1 MPRLLPRL
9 CSRRV
14 ITTAMVAGLAATTVF
29 MAGCGDSGAGNAQA
43 SETPAVSLIPVQ
55 AAPVRIETMAA
66 RYTGTATLETAG
78 EAQVVAKATGI
89 IRELLVEEG
98 DRVEKGQLLARLD
111 DADARNELAQAAA
124 TLKKY
129 QAKFDRAE
137 TAVQSHLIPRD
148 QYEQDK
154 YDLETQRAVV
164 AGAKLKVSW
173 TRVVAPIAGVIAK
186 RDVKLGNFVQAN
198 ASLFRI
204 VDMDPLLAVLNVPER
219 ELGTLRAG
227 QPVVLRA
234 DALADAKFSGTIERI
249 APVVDPASGT
259 FRVTCRF
266 SDASASLRPGM
277 FARISIVHDEHLD
290 VATIPRAALIDED
303 GDTAVFIVSA
313 APKPKSEPAATQ
325 PGADG
330 KAAKGSPDKTSGTLK
345 PAAPQW
351 LAMRRSVKVG
361 YVDGDRVE
369 IREGLAAG
377 DRVVTI
383 GRNALRDGAAVQVL
397 ESRQ

>member
-1 MPRLLPRL
+1 MLHTVSSSPRSL
-9 CSRRV
+9 
-14 ITTAMVAGLAATTVF
+14 AGASLAASVVIF
-29 MAGCGDSGAGNAQA
+29 AMLVGGCGKTGAGNAQA
-43 SETPAVSLIPVQ
+43 SETPPPSLVPIQVAPVQ
-55 AAPVRIETMAA
+55 VETLAA
-66 RYTGTATLETAG
+66 RYSGTATLETAA

-89 IRELLVEEG
+89 VRELRVEEG

-111 DADARNELAQAAA
+111 DADARNELAQAEA
-124 TLKKY
+124 TLKKF

-137 TAVQSHLIPRD
+137 TAVRTHLIPQD

-164 AGAKLKVSW
+164 AGAQLQLSY
-173 TRVVAPIAGVIAK
+173 TRVVAPISGVIAR
-186 RDVKLGNFVQAN
+186 RDVKAGNLVQAN

-227 QPVVLRA
+227 QPVTLRV
-234 DALADAKFSGTIERI
+234 DALADAEFSGEIERI

-266 SDASASLRPGM
+266 SDSSASLRPGM
-277 FARISIVHDEHLD
+277 FARISIVHDEHVG
-290 VATIPRAALIDED
+290 VATIPRAALLDED
-303 GDTAVFIVSA
+303 GDTAVFVVGA
-313 APKPKSEPAATQ
+313 APKAAPAAN
-325 PGADG
+325 PAGADASPARARPATSAA
-330 KAAKGSPDKTSGTLK
+330 KAANAGK
-345 PAAPQW
+345 PAPQW
-351 LAMRRSVKVG
+351 IATRRSVKVG
-361 YVDGDRVE
+361 YADGDRIE

-377 DRVVTI
+377 DRVVTV

-397 ESRQ
+397 EDAQ